1 MDRKRDSRKKDRKR
15 REQRFE
21 VDEVNEEVKLTGE
34 KTTGGGSTPERYGK
48 DGPVKSGDGR
58 EVNELNIRDLGYRK

>member
-1 MDRKRDSRKKDRKR
+1 M
-15 REQRFE
+15 
-21 VDEVNEEVKLTGE
+21 NEEVKLTGE